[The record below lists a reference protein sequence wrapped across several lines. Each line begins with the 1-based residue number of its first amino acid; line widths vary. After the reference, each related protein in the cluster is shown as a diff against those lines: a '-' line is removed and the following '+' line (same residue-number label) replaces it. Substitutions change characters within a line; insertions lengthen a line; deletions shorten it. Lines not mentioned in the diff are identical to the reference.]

1 MISSKPHYLFVT
13 RVLIDL
19 YQAGELPNIEE
30 LQIEPEYG
38 YVGRIVYANGAVRL
52 YRGTN
57 LDVNPNGASEMARDK
72 GYTKYFLARLG
83 YQVPIGRVF
92 LMPFF
97 QRLVERN
104 LGRHGVQDYAIVE
117 QIEAY
122 IDSIGGYPCFVKP
135 NEESQGKGVYKCVDP
150 DDLSMALTEYD
161 RERYR
166 TILVERLIPFPD
178 YRVLI
183 FDSAVIACYA
193 RRPLTLIG
201 DGQQTIR
208 DLIAAQQAEL
218 YAQKRPP
225 ILDLD
230 DPRVI
235 KKLIRAGL
243 TLDHVLPYGVDFAI
257 QDISNLS
264 AGGQAIDLT
273 TALHPHWAGLCV
285 KAVAQMGLRLCGVDL
300 ACADIRDPEAEYA
313 IIELNHAP
321 IVENY
326 ASLGEYQAEVIRD
339 LYRRIFNQIPAGGKI
354 NDTP

>member
-1 MISSKPHYLFVT
+1 MIIKPHYLFVT
-13 RVLIDL
+13 RLLIDL
-19 YQAGELPNIEE
+19 YQAGELPNVRE

-38 YVGRIVYANGAVRL
+38 YVGRIVYHSGAVRL

-57 LDVNPNGASEMARDK
+57 LDVNSNGASEMARDK
-72 GYTKYFLARLG
+72 GYTKYFLDRLG

-97 QRLVERN
+97 QRLVQRN
-104 LGRHGVQDYAIVE
+104 LSRHGLDTYAIID

-135 NEESQGKGVYKCVDP
+135 NEESQGKGVYRCADS
-150 DDLSMALTEYD
+150 DDLHTALAEYD

-183 FDSAVIACYA
+183 FDGTVIAVYA
-193 RRPLTLIG
+193 RQPFTLIG
-201 DGQQTIR
+201 DGHNTIR
-208 DLIAAQQAEL
+208 ALITHAQAEL
-218 YAQKRPP
+218 HAQKRPP

-230 DPRVI
+230 DPRMI
-235 KKLIRAGL
+235 KKLMRAGL
-243 TLDHVLPYGVDFAI
+243 TLDHVLSSGTTLAI
-257 QDISNLS
+257 HDISNLS
-264 AGGQAIDLT
+264 AGGSALDLT
-273 TALHPHWAGLCV
+273 ADIDPHWAALSIR
-285 KAVAQMGLRLCGVDL
+285 AVADMGLRLCGVDL
-300 ACADIRDPEAEYA
+300 ACADIRDPHAEYA

-326 ASLGEYQAEVIRD
+326 ASLGEHQAGVIRD
-339 LYRRIFNQIPAGGKI
+339 LYRRIFNEIPAGGKR
-354 NDTP
+354 DDSS